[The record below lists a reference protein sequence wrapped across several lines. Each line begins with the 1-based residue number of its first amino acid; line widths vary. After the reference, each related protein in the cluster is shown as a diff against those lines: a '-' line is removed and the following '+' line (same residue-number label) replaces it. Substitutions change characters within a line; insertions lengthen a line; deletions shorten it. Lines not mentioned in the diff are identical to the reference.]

1 MRQTTLNQDDVT
13 EGSFLYHGRERR
25 TVVRD
30 RARALFVDDNGA
42 TRAACAWV
50 FRLLFADAVWMYT
63 RAPTDL
69 PEGVELAYALYV
81 ADELADELYDA
92 VNHSVGNMTYVDE
105 EGLSHANAVSQRVD
119 KQGGVR

>member
-13 EGSFLYHGRERR
+13 EGSFLYHGRGRR

-30 RARALFVDDNGA
+30 RSQVLFVDDDGA

-50 FRLLFADAVWMYT
+50 FRLLFADAIWLYT

-69 PEGVELAYALYV
+69 PEGVELTYARYEG
-81 ADELADELYDA
+81 DELTYALYDA

-105 EGLSHANAVSQRVD
+105 EGLSHAVSQRVD